1 VPSASDV
8 SALARS
14 LKALSAAASR
24 DLAEVWASLPDPGD
38 LAAVRVALNG
48 RWPEIVAAYAQVGTS
63 LAGDLVEVWAM
74 DAGLRPKVVNV
85 APVDPERANAR
96 MGWAIG
102 TDSQLGALTV
112 LLDELVKQPARSLIQ
127 KSAVASGGAWA
138 RVPAGRDTC
147 KWCLMLGSRGAVYTT
162 EGRAGGDG
170 RRFHGGDCDC
180 QIVLVR
186 DERDY
191 PEGYDPD
198 ALMER
203 YLTARDAADSGRPS
217 AILSAWRE
225 AEGGH

>member
-1 VPSASDV
+1 M
-8 SALARS
+8 
-14 LKALSAAASR
+14 
-24 DLAEVWASLPDPGD
+24 
-38 LAAVRVALNG
+38 NG
-48 RWPEIVAAYAQVGTS
+48 RWPEIVGAYAQVGTS
-63 LAGDLVEVWAM
+63 LAADLVEVWAM
-74 DAGLRPKVVNV
+74 DARLRPKVVDV
-85 APVDPERANAR
+85 APVDADRANAR

-102 TDSQLGALTV
+102 TESQLGALTV

-162 EGRAGGDG
+162 EDRAGKDG
-170 RRFHGGDCDC
+170 RRFHGDCDC

-191 PEGYDPD
+191 PEDYDPD

-217 AILSAWRE
+217 AVLSAWRE

>member
-1 VPSASDV
+1 MPSASDL

-14 LKALSAAASR
+14 LNALSAAASR
-24 DLAEVWASLPDPGD
+24 DLAQAWAALPDPGD
-38 LAAVRVALNG
+38 LAAVRAALNG
-48 RWPEIVAAYAQVGTS
+48 RWPEIVGAYAEVGTA

-74 DAGLRPKVVNV
+74 DARLRPKVVKV
-85 APVDPERANAR
+85 DPVDVERANAR

-138 RVPAGRDTC
+138 RVPAGRETC

-162 EGRAGGDG
+162 EGRAGRDG
-170 RRFHGGDCDC
+170 RRFHGDCDC

-191 PEGYDPD
+191 PEGYAPD

-203 YLTARDAADSGRPS
+203 YLTARDAAGSGRPS
-217 AILSAWRE
+217 AILSAWRA